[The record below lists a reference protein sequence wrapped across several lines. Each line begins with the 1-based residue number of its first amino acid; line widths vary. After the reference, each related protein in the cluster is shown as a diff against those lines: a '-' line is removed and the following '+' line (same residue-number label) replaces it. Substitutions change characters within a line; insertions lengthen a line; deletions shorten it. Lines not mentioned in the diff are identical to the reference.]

1 MKRRA
6 TMNIDYKLIGERI
19 KRERK
24 GRGMTQEALAEK
36 LDVSI
41 GYVSQVERGITKISL
56 DLLGA
61 ISGILGCDISSLVTG
76 CAATNQQ
83 YLSAELVN
91 ELGSLNGRK
100 RRLLLDFAKL
110 LNEA

>member
-1 MKRRA
+1 
-6 TMNIDYKLIGERI
+6 MNIDYKLIGERI
-19 KRERK
+19 KLERK
-24 GRGMTQEALAEK
+24 LKGMTQEALAER

-76 CAATNQQ
+76 CATATSS
-83 YLSAELVN
+83 YLSSELVS
-91 ELGSLNGRK
+91 EMSSLSGRK
-100 RRLLLDFAKL
+100 RKLLLDFARL